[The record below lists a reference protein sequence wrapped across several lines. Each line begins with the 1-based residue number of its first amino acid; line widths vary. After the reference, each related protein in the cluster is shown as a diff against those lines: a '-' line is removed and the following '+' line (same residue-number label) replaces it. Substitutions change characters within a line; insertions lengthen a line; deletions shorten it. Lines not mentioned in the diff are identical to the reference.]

1 MSRYVHEVIE
11 ATVAATPDAVA
22 VQVGELSLTYRELDA
37 RANRI
42 AHHLRA
48 AGVGPE
54 SVVGVLLNRG
64 PDTLPGLLAIW
75 KAGGSHLPLDAGL
88 PAERLTYMLRSAGA
102 GLILTQG
109 GLEARLGGG
118 YDGGY
123 DGAVVD
129 LDRDRA
135 LIEAHPATAVDPPGE
150 RDPKDPERRHRLA
163 YTLFTSGSTGRPKG
177 VQIAHFSLLNVL
189 FSMRERYAAGPGHAW
204 LAPTSL
210 SFDISTTELYLP
222 LITGGRV
229 VLADDE
235 EAHDASAQLRLIATA
250 GITHAQATPAGWKLL
265 IAAGLGRTP
274 LTAITGGED
283 CPPALAR
290 DLGGRVDRLVNQYGP
305 TEATVWST
313 AWEVEPD
320 ARSVPIGRP
329 IHNYRTYV
337 LDAARR
343 PVPVGVTGEL
353 YVAGA
358 GVARG
363 YVGRPGLTAER
374 FLPEP
379 YGGAP
384 GSRMY
389 RTGDLARFRADG
401 ELECLGRIDNQVKV
415 RGYRIEL
422 GEIEEV
428 LLSHPGVRD
437 ATVVACEDGNGEKV
451 LVAYAVAE
459 EAGAGAGSVE
469 EAEGGGAVDAVGQA
483 ALRAHL
489 AAALPSYMVPAV
501 FVLLDA
507 LPLSASGKVDRR
519 ALPAPGRAALVDGR
533 EYVAP
538 RTRTERLLVETCA
551 EVLGVPD
558 VGVRDRLLDLGAD
571 SMRIVHVMA
580 AARKS
585 GLDITLRMLLDSETV
600 EDLALTIDGA
610 GPAGGTTD
618 EDAETSTSS
627 ETTPSTDEG
636 EGASR
641 PMTVAV
647 AGGRTAAPD
656 VAGAMEA
663 HRIPGAAVALLK
675 DGHVVGV
682 QAYGVRSADIGA
694 PVTLR
699 TRFQAGSISK
709 HVTAFAALRLVDR
722 GVLALD
728 ADVDGYLAGRRA
740 PRAAGGGP
748 LTLRHLLSNTAGLS
762 QTPATWWR
770 PGEAMPKLSG
780 ILDDVWAEYEP
791 GALFRKAGS
800 QWAMVEQV
808 LTDVTGQD
816 FPELAADLVFRPLGM
831 RDSSFLAPEEPHAPG
846 RDVATGHDQHGR
858 ALLDGYRVRPVLAGS
873 GLWASPA
880 DLAQLAVEIRQ
891 AHLGFSELLSART
904 AAVMLAEAF
913 PGSFY
918 GLGTVVDGSMA
929 DPEFG
934 HGGQTA
940 GFRALVSLR
949 LRSGNGCVVLTNSDN
964 GKHAHKAVAAFLG
977 RDLEVSAAD

>member
-11 ATVAATPDAVA
+11 ATASATPDAVA
-22 VQVGELSLTYRELDA
+22 VQAGAETLTYRELDV

-42 AHHLRA
+42 AHQLRD

-64 PDTLPGLLAIW
+64 PDLLPCLLGIW
-75 KAGGSHLPLDAGL
+75 KAGGSHLPMDAVLPADRLNYMLDA
-88 PAERLTYMLRSAGA
+88 AGA
-102 GLILTQG
+102 RLVVTQG
-109 GLEARLGGG
+109 GLYERLG
-118 YDGGY
+118 GGY

-135 LIEAHPATAVDPPGE
+135 LIEARPGSAVDASAD
-150 RDPKDPERRHRLA
+150 RDPKDPSRGHRLA

-189 FSMRERYAAGPGHAW
+189 FSMRERYGASPEHVW
-204 LAPTSL
+204 LGLTSL
-210 SFDISTTELYLP
+210 SFDVSTTELYLP

-229 VLADDE
+229 VLADDD
-235 EAHDASAQLRLIATA
+235 EAHDAAAQLRLIASA
-250 GITHAQATPAGWKLL
+250 GVTHAAATPAGWKVL
-265 IAAGLGRTP
+265 IAAGLGRGP

-305 TEATVWST
+305 TETTVWAT
-313 AWEVEPD
+313 AWEVAPD
-320 ARSVPIGRP
+320 AGSVPIGRP
-329 IHNYRTYV
+329 IHNYRAYV
-337 LDAARR
+337 LDAVQR
-343 PVPVGVTGEL
+343 PVPVGVVGEL
-353 YVAGA
+353 YIAGA

-363 YVGRPGLTAER
+363 YVGRPGLTADR
-374 FLPEP
+374 FLPDP
-379 YGGAP
+379 FGRRP

-401 ELECLGRIDNQVKV
+401 ELECLGRIDNQVKI

-428 LLSHPGVRD
+428 LLAHPEVKD
-437 ATVVACEDGNGEKV
+437 ATVIAREDGNGEKL
-451 LVAYAVAE
+451 LVAYAVTD
-459 EAGAGAGSVE
+459 GGVE
-469 EAEGGGAVDAVGQA
+469 QA
-483 ALRAHL
+483 RLRAHL
-489 AAALPSYMVPAV
+489 DASLPSYMVPAA

-507 LPLSASGKVDRR
+507 MPLNASGKVDRK
-519 ALPAPGRAALVDGR
+519 ALPAPGRTALVADR

-538 RTRTERLLVETCA
+538 RNRTERLLVETCA
-551 EVLGVPD
+551 EVLQVPE

-580 AARKS
+580 AARKA
-585 GLDITLRMLLDSETV
+585 GLDLTLRMLLDSETI
-600 EDLALTIDGA
+600 EDLALTIDNAAKPGT
-610 GPAGGTTD
+610 GQTEPTGTTD
-618 EDAETSTSS
+618 E
-627 ETTPSTDEG
+627 
-636 EGASR
+636 GAGR
-641 PMTVAV
+641 PMTVAI
-647 AGGRTAAPD
+647 AGGPRHAAD

-663 HRIPGAAVALLK
+663 HGVPGAAVALLK
-675 DGHVVGV
+675 DGQLVGV
-682 QAYGVRSADIGA
+682 QAYGIRATGTGA

-722 GVLALD
+722 GVLDLD
-728 ADVDGYLAGRRA
+728 ADVDGYLTGRRA
-740 PRAAGGGP
+740 PRAPGGSP

-762 QTPATWWR
+762 QTSATWWR
-770 PGEAMPKLSG
+770 PGEAMPKLAAV
-780 ILDDVWAEYEP
+780 LDEVEAEHEP

-800 QWAMVEQV
+800 QWAVIEQ
-808 LTDVTGQD
+808 LLIDVTAQE
-816 FPELAADLVFRPLGM
+816 FQELAAELVFGPLGM
-831 RDSSFLAPEEPHAPG
+831 RDSSFLAPEDPHAAG
-846 RDVATGHDQHGR
+846 RDVADGHDQHGS
-858 ALLDGYRVRPVLAGS
+858 ALLDGFRVRPVLAGS
-873 GLWASPA
+873 GLWSSPS

-891 AHLGFSELLSART
+891 AHRGFSDLLSAKS
-904 AAVMLAEAF
+904 AGVMLTEEF

-929 DPEFG
+929 DLEFG

-940 GFRALVSLR
+940 GFRALTSLQ
-949 LRSGNGCVVLTNSDN
+949 LRSGNGCVVMTNSDN
-964 GKHAHKAVAAFLG
+964 GKHVHKVVAALLG
-977 RDLEVSAAD
+977 RDVDITAG

>member
-11 ATVAATPDAVA
+11 ATVSATPDAVA
-22 VQVGELSLTYRELDA
+22 VQVGAETLTYRELDV

-42 AHHLRA
+42 AHQLRE

-64 PDTLPGLLAIW
+64 PDTLPSLLGIW

-88 PAERLTYMLRSAGA
+88 PADRLTYMLRSAGA
-102 GLILTQG
+102 RLIVTHG
-109 GLEARLGGG
+109 GLYGRLGE
-118 YDGGY
+118 GY

-129 LDRDRA
+129 LDRDSA
-135 LIEAHPATAVDPPGE
+135 LIAVRPGTRVEEPADRG
-150 RDPKDPERRHRLA
+150 PKDPSRGHRLA

-189 FSMRERYAAGPGHAW
+189 FSMRERYRAGPEHTW
-204 LAPTSL
+204 LAATSL

-229 VLADDE
+229 VLADDDE
-235 EAHDASAQLRLIATA
+235 VHDADAQLRLVETA
-250 GITHAQATPAGWKLL
+250 GVTHAQATPAGWKLL
-265 IAAGLGRTP
+265 IAAGLGRVP
-274 LTAITGGED
+274 LTAVTGGED
-283 CPPALAR
+283 CPPGLAR
-290 DLGGRVDRLVNQYGP
+290 DLRGRVDRLVNQYGP

-313 AWEVEPD
+313 AWEIEPD
-320 ARSVPIGRP
+320 AATVPIGRP
-329 IHNYRTYV
+329 IHNYRAYV
-337 LDAARR
+337 LDAVQQ
-343 PVPVGVTGEL
+343 PVPVGVVGEL
-353 YVAGA
+353 YIAGA

-379 YGGAP
+379 FGGKP

-389 RTGDLARFRADG
+389 RTGDLARFRPDG
-401 ELECLGRIDNQVKV
+401 ELECLGRIDNQVKI

-428 LLSHPGVRD
+428 LLAHPEVKD
-437 ATVVACEDGNGEKV
+437 ATVVAREDGNGEKL
-451 LVAYAVAE
+451 LVAYAVT
-459 EAGAGAGSVE
+459 GGSVE
-469 EAEGGGAVDAVGQA
+469 QAQLRTHLGAS
-483 ALRAHL
+483 
-489 AAALPSYMVPAV
+489 LPSYMAPGA

-507 LPLSASGKVDRR
+507 MPLNAAGKVDRK
-519 ALPAPGRAALVDGR
+519 ALPAPGRTALVADR

-538 RTRTERLLVETCA
+538 RTRTEELLVATCV
-551 EVLGVPD
+551 EVLQVPD

-585 GLDITLRMLLDSETV
+585 GLDLTLRMLLDSETI

-610 GPAGGTTD
+610 EPDTGRGEKTGTTGTTD
-618 EDAETSTSS
+618 
-627 ETTPSTDEG
+627 G
-636 EGASR
+636 GASG
-641 PMTVAV
+641 PMTMVT
-647 AGGRTAAPD
+647 AGGQQAASD

-663 HRIPGAAVALLK
+663 HGVPGAAVALLK
-675 DGHVVGV
+675 DGQLVGV
-682 QAYGVRSADIGA
+682 QAYGTRAAGA

-722 GVLALD
+722 GVLELD
-728 ADVDGYLAGRRA
+728 ADIDGYLSGRRA
-740 PRAAGGGP
+740 PRAPGGRP

-762 QTPATWWR
+762 QTPSTWWR
-770 PGEAMPKLSG
+770 PGETMPELAAV
-780 ILDDVWAEYEP
+780 LDDVEAEHEP

-800 QWAMVEQV
+800 QWAMIEQL
-808 LTDVTGQD
+808 LTDVSAQGFQ
-816 FPELAADLVFRPLGM
+816 ELAAELVFGPLGM
-831 RDSSFLAPEEPHAPG
+831 RDSSFLAPGAPHAAG
-846 RDVATGHDQHGR
+846 RDVADGHDQHSR

-873 GLWASPA
+873 GLWSTPS

-891 AHLGFSELLSART
+891 AHLGFSDLLSARS
-904 AAVMLAEAF
+904 AGVMLTEAF

-940 GFRALVSLR
+940 GFRALTSLR
-949 LRSGNGCVVLTNSDN
+949 LRSGNGCVVMTNSDN
-964 GKHAHKAVAAFLG
+964 GKHVHKVVAALLG
-977 RDLEVSAAD
+977 RDLEVTG

>member
-11 ATVAATPDAVA
+11 ATVSATPDAVA
-22 VQVGELSLTYRELDA
+22 VQVGAETLTYRELDV

-42 AHHLRA
+42 AHQLRE

-54 SVVGVLLNRG
+54 SVVGVLLKRG
-64 PDTLPGLLAIW
+64 PDTLPCLLGIW

-88 PAERLTYMLRSAGA
+88 PADRLTYMLGAAGA
-102 GLILTQG
+102 RLIVTQG
-109 GLEARLGGG
+109 GLYERLGGG
-118 YDGGY
+118 YDGE
-123 DGAVVD
+123 VVD

-135 LIEAHPATAVDPPGE
+135 LIEARPETRPDVSADG
-150 RDPKDPERRHRLA
+150 DPKDPSRRHRLA

-189 FSMRERYAAGPGHAW
+189 FSMRERYGAGPEHVW

-229 VLADDE
+229 VLADDDA
-235 EAHDASAQLRLIATA
+235 AHDAAAQLRLIESA
-250 GITHAQATPAGWKLL
+250 GVTHAQATPAGWKLL
-265 IAAGLGRTP
+265 IAAGLGRVP

-305 TEATVWST
+305 TEATVWAT
-313 AWEVEPD
+313 AWEVAPD
-320 ARSVPIGRP
+320 AGSVPIGRP
-329 IHNYRTYV
+329 IHNYRAYV
-337 LDAARR
+337 LDAVQQ
-343 PVPVGVTGEL
+343 PVPVGVVGEL
-353 YVAGA
+353 YIAGA

-379 YGGAP
+379 FGGQP

-401 ELECLGRIDNQVKV
+401 ELECLGRIDNQVKI

-428 LLSHPGVRD
+428 LLAHPEVED
-437 ATVVACEDGNGEKV
+437 ATVIAREDGNGEKL
-451 LVAYAVAE
+451 LVAYAVTDGPAE
-459 EAGAGAGSVE
+459 
-469 EAEGGGAVDAVGQA
+469 QA
-483 ALRAHL
+483 QLRAHL
-489 AAALPSYMVPAV
+489 AASLPSYMVPAA
-501 FVLLDA
+501 FVLLDTM
-507 LPLSASGKVDRR
+507 PLNAAGKVDRR
-519 ALPAPGRAALVDGR
+519 ALPAPGRAALVADR

-551 EVLGVPD
+551 EVLQVPE

-580 AARKS
+580 AARKA
-585 GLDITLRMLLDSETV
+585 GLDLTLRMLLDSETI

-610 GPAGGTTD
+610 KADGTDETGGTD
-618 EDAETSTSS
+618 
-627 ETTPSTDEG
+627 G
-636 EGASR
+636 GASR
-641 PMTVAV
+641 PMTVAT
-647 AGGRTAAPD
+647 AGGPQAASD

-663 HRIPGAAVALLK
+663 HGVPGAAVALLK
-675 DGHVVGV
+675 DGQLVGL
-682 QAYGVRSADIGA
+682 QAYGIRATGTGA

-722 GVLALD
+722 GVLDLD
-728 ADVDGYLAGRRA
+728 ADIDGYLADRRA
-740 PRAAGGGP
+740 PRAAGGSP

-762 QTPATWWR
+762 QTPGTWWR
-770 PGEAMPKLSG
+770 PGEAMPKLTAV
-780 ILDDVWAEYEP
+780 LDEVEAEHEP

-800 QWAMVEQV
+800 QWAMIEQL
-808 LTDVTGQD
+808 LTDVTAQE
-816 FPELAADLVFRPLGM
+816 FQELAAELVFGPLGM
-831 RDSSFLAPEEPHAPG
+831 RDSSFLAPEDPHAVG
-846 RDVATGHDQHGR
+846 RDIADGHDQHGS

-873 GLWASPA
+873 GLWSSPS

-891 AHLGFSELLSART
+891 AHLGFSDLLSAKS
-904 AAVMLAEAF
+904 AGVMLTEAF

-940 GFRALVSLR
+940 GFRALTSLQ
-949 LRSGNGCVVLTNSDN
+949 LRSGNGCVVMTNSDN
-964 GKHAHKAVAAFLG
+964 GKHVHKVVAALLG
-977 RDLEVSAAD
+977 RDVEVSAG